1 MYDRDALAAAH
12 VIDHQYRDDLS
23 VVVPMLNE
31 QDNLPELYRQLKDAL
46 EPSGMRY
53 EIIFVDDGS
62 TDQTWRLI
70 QSFAVGD
77 PSVRG
82 LRFRRNFG
90 QSAAFAAGFNRASGA
105 VVVTLDAD
113 LQNDPADIPM
123 LVQTLH
129 DQNCDIVSGWRVNRQ
144 DKYLSRKLPSQMANG
159 LISWVTGVAL
169 HDYGCS
175 LKAYRAE
182 VVEHLRLYGD
192 LHRFLPALASW
203 MGVSVVEVPV
213 NHRARQHGKS
223 KYGLWRTLWVLID
236 LISVKFFLSFGTRP
250 SRIFGIIG
258 ILSMLLGTLLGIYLT
273 IFKLV
278 TGADIGSRPML
289 LLAVLL
295 VVLGVQFIST
305 GLLAEMMV
313 RIYYEAQD
321 KPTYA
326 LREELGWPRQP
337 EPVSAVVGR

>member
-1 MYDRDALAAAH
+1 MYDQDAIAAH
-12 VIDHQYRDDLS
+12 APHYDYPLDLS

-31 QDNLPELYRQLKDAL
+31 QDNLPELYRQLKAAL
-46 EPSGMRY
+46 EPTGLRY
-53 EIIFVDDGS
+53 ELIFVDDGS
-62 TDQTWRLI
+62 SDATWRVI
-70 QSFAVGD
+70 QSFCATD
-77 PSVRG
+77 PTLRA

-105 VVVTLDAD
+105 VVVTIDAD

-123 LVQTLH
+123 LLQMLH
-129 DQNCDIVSGWRVNRQ
+129 EQNCDIVSGWRINRQ
-144 DKYLSRKLPSQMANG
+144 DKFLSRRLPSQLANS
-159 LISWVTGVAL
+159 LISWVTGVRL

-182 VVEHLRLYGD
+182 VVDNLQLYGD

-203 MGVSVVEVPV
+203 MGVSVAEVPV
-213 NHRARQHGKS
+213 NHRARTRGKS

-250 SRIFGIIG
+250 SRVFGIIG
-258 ILSMLLGTLLGIYLT
+258 LLSVLLGMLAGAYLT
-273 IFKLV
+273 AYKLF
-278 TGADIGSRPML
+278 TGEDIGGRPLL
-289 LLAVLL
+289 LLAILL

-321 KPTYA
+321 KPIYA
-326 LREELGWPRQP
+326 LREELGWPSKQ
-337 EPVSAVVGR
+337 AQVVGRLE